1 MFRDSSLFH
10 PGIVHLNVRRQ
21 KRTVDVVFQALVA
34 NANKELARLL
44 RDVRRAPTDDQA
56 ANPESRQR
64 SDLLMRA
71 VHCAAKQYVVQAELG
86 NLALSDE
93 LTGLYN
99 RRGFY
104 ALADRQLKL
113 GRRSGRAMLLFFID
127 VDGLKQIND
136 SRGHTEGDWA
146 LKRTAEMLR
155 KTFRDSDIIA
165 RLGGDE
171 FAVLAIEASG
181 HSEATML
188 ARLQGYLDAVNAGET
203 RCNISLSVGV
213 ARFDHRDATS
223 IAELMTQADQAMYKQ
238 KWSRSNSRPLL
249 LDRET
254 SRPV

>member
-1 MFRDSSLFH
+1 MFRDSLLFP
-10 PGIVHLNVRRQ
+10 PGVPQLNIRRE
-21 KRTVDVVFQALVA
+21 KRRGDAVFPALLA

-44 RDVRRAPTDDQA
+44 RDVRRTPTDGQA
-56 ANPESRQR
+56 ASTESRQR
-64 SDLLMRA
+64 SNLLMRA
-71 VHCAAKQYVVQAELG
+71 VHCAAKQYVLQTELC

-113 GRRSGRAMLLFFID
+113 GRRSGQAMLLFFID

-136 SRGHTEGDWA
+136 SRGHMEGDWV
-146 LKRTAEMLR
+146 LKRTAELLK

-181 HSEATML
+181 HSEATMSD
-188 ARLQGYLDAVNAGET
+188 RLQRYLNEGNAEESQ
-203 RCNISLSVGV
+203 CNISLSVGV
-213 ARFDHRDATS
+213 ARFDHRNATS

-238 KWSRSNSRPLL
+238 KWSRSNSRPSSPV
-249 LDRET
+249 RET